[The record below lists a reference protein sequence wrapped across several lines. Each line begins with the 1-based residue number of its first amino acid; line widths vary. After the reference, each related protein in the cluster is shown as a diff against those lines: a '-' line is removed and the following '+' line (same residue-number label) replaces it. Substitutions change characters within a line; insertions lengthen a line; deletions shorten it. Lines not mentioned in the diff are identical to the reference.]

1 MTRWLVLVLALAL
14 SACGGKSP
22 PPSAPAKDAVAAFHD
37 ILAPLWHA
45 EEGPQRV
52 RDTCNA
58 VAEMQTRAQAVADA
72 RKDQASASLVQ
83 AVTELAKECGG
94 SQAEFPE
101 KLAAVHEAF
110 HAVSGQ

>member
-1 MTRWLVLVLALAL
+1 MTRWLVLALAL

-22 PPSAPAKDAVAAFHD
+22 PPPSAAPAKDAVAAFHD

-58 VAEMQTRAQAVADA
+58 VAEMQTRAQAIADA

-83 AVTELAKECGG
+83 AVTELGKECGG
-94 SQAEFPE
+94 GQAEFSE

-110 HAVSGQ
+110 HAVGGR

>member
-1 MTRWLVLVLALAL
+1 MTRWLVVAFAL

-22 PPSAPAKDAVAAFHD
+22 PRSAPARDAVAEFHD

-52 RDTCNA
+52 TDTCNA
-58 VAEMQTRAQAVADA
+58 VPELQTRAQAVADA
-72 RKDQASASLVQ
+72 RKDQASGSLVQ
-83 AVTELAKECGG
+83 AVTELAAECGG
-94 SQAEFPE
+94 GRAAFNE

-110 HAVSGQ
+110 HVVAGH